1 MKTLTPNELYA
12 LTAMTIDNNTEGVKT
27 LITKY
32 GVILPNNASR
42 SDIDKAFAALLRKS
56 KSFRNDFAA
65 LAANESDNSENFSNF
80 MEFLGLGK
88 KSKLNPQPVI
98 DVQGKGIGQD
108 PIPVKNPLPNTST
121 KGTGE
126 FRKAFD
132 ADTIKNIINTGLGI
146 WAARSG
152 TTAST
157 TNDLQTGRDSLG
169 LQPQNQPTKGI
180 GTTGIVLIS
189 VGAIAAIGVLIYY
202 LSKNK

>member
-1 MKTLTPNELYA
+1 MKNLKPNEIYA
-12 LTAMTIDNNTEGVKT
+12 VSAMTIDNNTEGVKT

-32 GVILPNNASR
+32 GVILPKNASR

-56 KSFRNDFAA
+56 KSFRNDFAV
-65 LAANESDNSENFSNF
+65 LAANESQKSDNFSNF
-80 MEFLGLGK
+80 LYLEGI
-88 KSKLNPQPVI
+88 QPR
-98 DVQGKGIGQD
+98 GIGTKSTSIKTPD
-108 PIPVKNPLPNTST
+108 PIPVKTSLPNTST
-121 KGTGE
+121 KGPSA
-126 FRKAFD
+126 FSQAFD
-132 ADTIKNIINTGLGI
+132 ADTIKNIINTGLNV

-157 TNDLQTGRDSLG
+157 TTDLQSGRESLN
-169 LQPQNQPTKGI
+169 LQPENQPSKGI

>member
-32 GVILPNNASR
+32 GVILPTNASR

-169 LQPQNQPTKGI
+169 LPPQNQPRKGI

>member
-32 GVILPNNASR
+32 GVILPTNASR

-80 MEFLGLGK
+80 MEMSGR
-88 KSKLNPQPVI
+88 
-98 DVQGKGIGQD
+98 GITTSSTLKTPD
-108 PIPVKNPLPNTST
+108 PIPVKNPLPNTSK
-121 KGTGE
+121 KGTSA
-126 FRKAFD
+126 FREAFD
-132 ADTIKNIINTGLGI
+132 SDTLKNIINTGLGI

>member
-32 GVILPNNASR
+32 GVILPTNASR

-80 MEFLGLGK
+80 MEFLGFG
-88 KSKLNPQPVI
+88 KSKLNPQPEI
-98 DVQGKGIGQD
+98 DVQGKGIGKD

-121 KGTGE
+121 KGTGSLRE
-126 FRKAFD
+126 AFD

-157 TNDLQTGRDSLG
+157 TNDLQTGRETLG
-169 LQPQNQPTKGI
+169 LQGQNQPTRGI

>member
-32 GVILPNNASR
+32 GVILPTNASR

-80 MEFLGLGK
+80 MEFLGFG
-88 KSKLNPQPVI
+88 KSKLNPQPEI
-98 DVQGKGIGQD
+98 DVQGKGIGKD

-121 KGTGE
+121 KGTSA
-126 FRKAFD
+126 FREAFD

-157 TNDLQTGRDSLG
+157 TNDLQTGRETLG
-169 LQPQNQPTKGI
+169 LQGQNQPTKGI

>member
-32 GVILPNNASR
+32 GVILPTNASR

-80 MEFLGLGK
+80 MEMSGR
-88 KSKLNPQPVI
+88 
-98 DVQGKGIGQD
+98 GITTSSTLKTPD

-121 KGTGE
+121 KGTSA
-126 FRKAFD
+126 FREAFD

-157 TNDLQTGRDSLG
+157 TNDLQTGRETLG
-169 LQPQNQPTKGI
+169 LQGQNQPTRGI

>member
-1 MKTLTPNELYA
+1 
-12 LTAMTIDNNTEGVKT
+12 MTIDNNTEGVKT

-32 GVILPNNASR
+32 GVILPTNASR

-80 MEFLGLGK
+80 MEFLGFG
-88 KSKLNPQPVI
+88 KSKLNPQPEI
-98 DVQGKGIGQD
+98 DVQGKGIGKD

-121 KGTGE
+121 KGTSA
-126 FRKAFD
+126 FREAFD

-157 TNDLQTGRDSLG
+157 TNDLQTGRETLG
-169 LQPQNQPTKGI
+169 LQGQNQPTKGI

>member
-32 GVILPNNASR
+32 GVILPTNASR

-65 LAANESDNSENFSNF
+65 LATNESDNSENFSNF
-80 MEFLGLGK
+80 MEMSGR
-88 KSKLNPQPVI
+88 
-98 DVQGKGIGQD
+98 GITTSSTLKTPD

-121 KGTGE
+121 KGTSA
-126 FRKAFD
+126 FREAFD

-157 TNDLQTGRDSLG
+157 TNDLQTGRETLG
-169 LQPQNQPTKGI
+169 LQGQNQPTRGI

>member
-1 MKTLTPNELYA
+1 MKTLTPNEIYA

-32 GVILPNNASR
+32 GVILPTNASR

-65 LAANESDNSENFSNF
+65 LAANQSENSENFSNF
-80 MEFLGLGK
+80 MEMSGRDITTSSTLK
-88 KSKLNPQPVI
+88 TP
-98 DVQGKGIGQD
+98 D

-121 KGTGE
+121 KGKGTGA
-126 FRKAFD
+126 FREAFD
-132 ADTIKNIINTGLGI
+132 ADTLRNIINTGLGI

-152 TTAST
+152 TTASF
-157 TNDLQTGRDSLG
+157 TNDVQTGRDNLG
-169 LQPQNQPTKGI
+169 LQGQNQPTKGI

>member
-32 GVILPNNASR
+32 GVILPTNASR

-80 MEFLGLGK
+80 MEMSGR
-88 KSKLNPQPVI
+88 
-98 DVQGKGIGQD
+98 GITTSSTLKTPD

-121 KGTGE
+121 KGTSE

-132 ADTIKNIINTGLGI
+132 SDTIKNIINTGLGI

-157 TNDLQTGRDSLG
+157 TNDLQTGRETLG
-169 LQPQNQPTKGI
+169 LQQQNQPTRGI

>member
-32 GVILPNNASR
+32 GVILSTNASR

-65 LAANESDNSENFSNF
+65 LAANESDKSKNFSNF
-80 MEFLGLGK
+80 MEATGE
-88 KSKLNPQPVI
+88 
-98 DVQGKGIGQD
+98 GKGITTDNTLKIPDQ
-108 PIPVKNPLPNTST
+108 IPVKDPLPNTST
-121 KGTGE
+121 KGKGTGA
-126 FRKAFD
+126 FREAFD
-132 ADTIKNIINTGLGI
+132 ADTLRNIINTGLGI

-157 TNDLQTGRDSLG
+157 TKDVQTGRDNLG
-169 LQPQNQPTKGI
+169 LQNPPPTTKGI

-189 VGAIAAIGVLIYY
+189 VGAIAAIGVLVYY